1 MLLLLLIVLFNF
13 LSSSSLLNS
22 INWRHHINIIYFR
35 ISLYFS
41 DYGFDPGS
49 TYNII
54 LFLYTLHVIYRERTR
69 IVRFSIND
77 SYSSWGFT
85 SYRFNFYRPCVVQV
99 ADLELS
105 IDKLYSLRYSRFF
118 YVILGMA
125 WLLAS
130 HACVNCYPKHISFH
144 IPDQSVFQ
152 FEGIKEA
159 SLHLISVILA
169 FYFFN
174 WWRGV

>member
-1 MLLLLLIVLFNF
+1 MALILVL
-13 LSSSSLLNS
+13 
-22 INWRHHINIIYFR
+22 H
-35 ISLYFS
+35 
-41 DYGFDPGS
+41 
-49 TYNII
+49 II
-54 LFLYTLHVIYRERTR
+54 LFCFSTLCMSYRERTR
-69 IVRFSIND
+69 IVRFSIDD
-77 SYSSWGFT
+77 SYSSWGFA
-85 SYRFNFYRPCVVQV
+85 SYRLNFYRPCVVQV

-105 IDKLYSLRYSRFF
+105 IDKLYSLRYSRIF

-130 HACVNCYPKHISFH
+130 RACVNCYPKHIDFH

-174 WWRGV
+174 W